1 MWNFD
6 SDKAGEVPAGWK
18 AIEGDWQVIP
28 DPSAPSKPN
37 TFGLPAGRLLK
48 SLTNALE
55 YYPLAIETDP
65 TEYSDFTLE
74 AQFKSAGGRFD
85 CSGGLIFRYVDE
97 KNFYLLSAGCPS
109 DYFALSRMTNGQLV
123 GLKQSVVP
131 TDKDTWYRLKVT
143 AQGGHFSCYDDDK
156 MIFDFDD
163 SKIAKGKIGVWAR
176 DDSQAQFD
184 DVKLTVIAPGENPR
198 RSRAGCVRVA
208 VVSTM
213 LAGRPRDGVAC
224 GRLATYSGC
233 RWKPLKKKRAVDVR
247 IEPLRGLPLIL
258 EVVGGVGRTLG
269 LTLLVGSRDR
279 ARFLLPPVGSSQ
291 RTPAPQARERVSPG
305 PAEEATH
312 DARALTSVVLT
323 SPCPRRGRS
332 KAA

>member
-1 MWNFD
+1 M
-6 SDKAGEVPAGWK
+6 
-18 AIEGDWQVIP
+18 IP

-55 YYPLAIETDP
+55 YYPMAIQTDP

-85 CSGGLIFRYVDE
+85 CSGGLIFRYVDA

-123 GLKQSVVP
+123 ALKQSVVP

-143 AQGGHFSCYDDDK
+143 AEGGHFMCYDDDK

-163 SKIAKGKIGVWAR
+163 SKIAKGKIGLWAR

-184 DVKLTVIAPGENPR
+184 DVKITVLGGESGVSAAP
-198 RSRAGCVRVA
+198 AA
-208 VVSTM
+208 
-213 LAGRPRDGVAC
+213 
-224 GRLATYSGC
+224 
-233 RWKPLKKKRAVDVR
+233 
-247 IEPLRGLPLIL
+247 
-258 EVVGGVGRTLG
+258 
-269 LTLLVGSRDR
+269 
-279 ARFLLPPVGSSQ
+279 
-291 RTPAPQARERVSPG
+291 PAASP
-305 PAEEATH
+305 
-312 DARALTSVVLT
+312 
-323 SPCPRRGRS
+323 SP
-332 KAA
+332 

>member
-1 MWNFD
+1 MTVLVISPAAYSKPKKKKAAAEPTATLTPTATPTPEVHLWNFD
-6 SDKAGEVPAGWK
+6 QDKAGEVPAGWK

-37 TFGLPAGRLLK
+37 TYGLPAGRMLK
-48 SLTNALE
+48 SLTGLLA
-55 YYPLAIETDP
+55 YYPMTIETDP

-109 DYFALSRMTNGQLV
+109 DYFALSRMTNGQLAT
-123 GLKQSVVP
+123 LKQQVVP

-163 SKIAKGKIGVWAR
+163 NKIAKGKIGLWAA

-184 DVKLTVIAPGENPR
+184 DVKLTVLGAGESGSAP
-198 RSRAGCVRVA
+198 AA
-208 VVSTM
+208 
-213 LAGRPRDGVAC
+213 
-224 GRLATYSGC
+224 
-233 RWKPLKKKRAVDVR
+233 
-247 IEPLRGLPLIL
+247 
-258 EVVGGVGRTLG
+258 
-269 LTLLVGSRDR
+269 
-279 ARFLLPPVGSSQ
+279 
-291 RTPAPQARERVSPG
+291 SP
-305 PAEEATH
+305 
-312 DARALTSVVLT
+312 
-323 SPCPRRGRS
+323 SP
-332 KAA
+332 

>member
-1 MWNFD
+1 MNTRNSWLRSAAVVAAGIVMTVLVISPDAYSKPKKKKAAEEPTATLTPTPTPTPEVHMWNFD
-6 SDKAGEVPAGWK
+6 SDKAGTVPAGWK

-48 SLTNALE
+48 SLTSALE
-55 YYPLAIETDP
+55 YYPMAIETDP
-65 TEYSDFTLE
+65 TEYADFTLE

-85 CSGGLIFRYVDE
+85 CSGGLIFRYVDD

-143 AQGGHFSCYDDDK
+143 AQGGHFNCYDDDK

-163 SKIAKGKIGVWAR
+163 NKLAKGKIGVWAR

-184 DVKLTVIAPGENPR
+184 DVKVTVLAPGESP
-198 RSRAGCVRVA
+198 
-208 VVSTM
+208 
-213 LAGRPRDGVAC
+213 
-224 GRLATYSGC
+224 AT
-233 RWKPLKKKRAVDVR
+233 P
-247 IEPLRGLPLIL
+247 EP
-258 EVVGGVGRTLG
+258 
-269 LTLLVGSRDR
+269 S
-279 ARFLLPPVGSSQ
+279 AS
-291 RTPAPQARERVSPG
+291 ASPS
-305 PAEEATH
+305 H
-312 DARALTSVVLT
+312 
-323 SPCPRRGRS
+323 
-332 KAA
+332 